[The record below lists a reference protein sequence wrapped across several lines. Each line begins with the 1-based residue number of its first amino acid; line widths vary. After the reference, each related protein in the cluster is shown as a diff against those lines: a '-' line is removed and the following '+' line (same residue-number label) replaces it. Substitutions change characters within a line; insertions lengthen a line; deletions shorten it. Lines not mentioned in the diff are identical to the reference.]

1 MTIVFTGKTPE
12 KHDIDARAAHWAI
25 LKSEGTLD
33 DRQQLELDEWLAS
46 DPRHLGALVR
56 AEAAW
61 LDLDR
66 IAALEAG
73 ARVPRERSH
82 IDRID
87 RQYWLRGALAAS
99 LALVVASGFF
109 AWDRL
114 SGRIETERGEV
125 RQVALE
131 DGSTATLNGDS
142 VVQVRYRDDERR
154 LVLRRGE
161 ASFSVA
167 RDATRPFTVRARD
180 VSATAIGTE
189 FVVGMEGDD
198 IAVTVREGVVEVRAD
213 GPGGEPRRQQLR
225 DNEQFVA
232 AATGP
237 RRATLDPA
245 ELERRLAWREGLLIF
260 DGQQLGAAAR
270 EVNRYA
276 ERPVVIGDPTLA
288 RAEFIGVF
296 HLGDSRS
303 FANAAATAFNGRVI
317 ERDGEYHLVRRQN
330 SPSH

>member
-1 MTIVFTGKTPE
+1 MFIGKTPE
-12 KHDIDARAAHWAI
+12 KHDIDARAARWAI
-25 LKSEGTLD
+25 LKSEGALD
-33 DRQQLELDEWLAS
+33 DRQQRQLEEWLAG

-66 IAALEAG
+66 VAALEAG
-73 ARVPRERSH
+73 ARVPRERAH
-82 IDRID
+82 IDR
-87 RQYWLRGALAAS
+87 RYWLRGALAAS

-114 SGRIETERGEV
+114 SGRIATERGEV
-125 RQVALE
+125 REVALE
-131 DGSTATLNGDS
+131 DGSTVVLNGDS
-142 VVQVRYRDDERR
+142 VLQVRYRDDERR
-154 LVLRRGE
+154 VVLRRGE
-161 ASFSVA
+161 ASFGVA
-167 RDATRPFTVRARD
+167 GDAARPFTVHARD

-198 IAVTVREGVVEVRAD
+198 IAVTVREGVVEVQAD
-213 GPGGEPRRQQLR
+213 GPRGKSRRQQLR

-232 AATGP
+232 ATTGP
-237 RRATLDPA
+237 RRTTLEPA
-245 ELERRLAWREGLLIF
+245 ELERRLAWRDGLLIF

-270 EVNRYA
+270 EVNRHA
-276 ERPVVIGDPTLA
+276 ARPVVIADPTLA